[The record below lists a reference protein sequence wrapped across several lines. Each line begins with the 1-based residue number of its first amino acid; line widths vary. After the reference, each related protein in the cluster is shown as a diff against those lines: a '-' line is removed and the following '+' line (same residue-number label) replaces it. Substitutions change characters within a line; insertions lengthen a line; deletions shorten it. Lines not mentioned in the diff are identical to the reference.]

1 MTTTITPRPVADVQ
15 DDIRRYGEWLKLDC
29 VRASGRWYAE
39 TEAKLAAAMAEL
51 KAAMHQARATVERA
65 KVTTARVKAGADM
78 AWLDAVQDI
87 APRGT
92 RAGAR

>member
-1 MTTTITPRPVADVQ
+1 MTTTITPRPVAAIQ

-39 TEAKLAAAMAEL
+39 TETKLRNAMAEL
-51 KAAMHQARATVERA
+51 KAAMHHTRAQRARAATD
-65 KVTTARVKAGADM
+65 KARVKARADM